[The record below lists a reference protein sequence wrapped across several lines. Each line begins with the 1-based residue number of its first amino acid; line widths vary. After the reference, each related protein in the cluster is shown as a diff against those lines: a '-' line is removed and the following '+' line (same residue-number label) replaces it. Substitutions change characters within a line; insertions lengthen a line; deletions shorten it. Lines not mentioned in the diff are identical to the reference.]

1 MLYFITFYSISV
13 SFKFYYRMAILFCQA
28 CAGIPPEQGKE
39 PSMGNILFEHNQ
51 RAYEAAVEMME
62 ATGRAAV
69 IHPTGTGKS
78 FIAFK
83 LCADHEKESI
93 CWLSP
98 SEYIFATQEEKWR
111 QAGGKTLENIE
122 FFTYAKLMR
131 RKEKG
136 DGEEL
141 LKQKPSFIILDEF
154 HRLGAARWGGGV
166 EWLRSK
172 YPQAKVLGLSATNI
186 RYLDNQRDMAW
197 ELFGGNIASELTLG
211 AAIAGGI
218 LPAPKYVLSVYSY
231 QKELER
237 YQARI
242 KRTKN
247 RAVREKAQEELQAL
261 RRALG
266 KADGLKEVFARHML
280 PGGEKLDGNGR
291 NGDGENYSSERGTN
305 GCVIKKAVLG
315 EGFDFKKEKFGSK
328 SELIQGSRM
337 GEEGIPQS
345 GEAHAGESHLG
356 EDHVEELH
364 PREAH
369 VEELHLGEDHVEELH
384 PREAHVEELHL
395 EKAHVE
401 ELHLG
406 EDHVEE
412 LHPRE
417 AHAGESHLG
426 EAEAHL
432 EESHLG
438 KYIVFCANFDHLN
451 EMKGLATEWFCGVD
465 PEPHI
470 YTAYADDP
478 KTGQEFKAFKADKSA
493 HLKLLY
499 CIDMLNEGI
508 HVEGVDGVILLR
520 PTVSPTIYKQQVG
533 RALAAGGKKTPII
546 FDIVMNIENLC
557 SIGAVEEEWKEAV
570 YTLRGKGGEDKTFTG
585 HFQIIDEVKDCRR
598 LFTQLNETLT
608 ASWDAMYAW
617 AREYYKAHGH
627 LDIPAAYTTADG
639 HSLGAWVA
647 TQRKVYLGR
656 TAGCLSVEQIKRLEE
671 IGMCWQGSQEAAWE
685 RNFLEAEKYFKE
697 HGNLAVPA
705 DYVTAGG
712 CRLGRWIRRQRE
724 VYQKLVEP
732 GKYVMVLEDSRRTY
746 EGRQQRVHLERMQ
759 RLMQIGMVLE
769 NADPWEQKFELAR
782 RYYEDH
788 GNLRMA
794 ADYVVEGVWLERWLR
809 EQKMRMEEEADSGE
823 NNIASDGKSRSPL
836 TKGQRDKLLSI
847 GIRPGVSQAELS
859 WREQYSEAEEFYY
872 RYGNLDIPKRYRAE
886 NGKNLGVWLQHQRTN
901 RRNGRLA
908 GWQVCLLDGI
918 GMVWESPD
926 AWEVGFTHAEE
937 YVQQTGNLEVPNA
950 YVCADGYRLG
960 KWISNQR
967 CAYGGVTKKGL
978 GEERVYR
985 LEEIG
990 MVWNVGQGRR
1000 MGVCRTGKRK

>member
-39 PSMGNILFEHNQ
+39 PPMENILFEHNQ

-154 HRLGAARWGGGV
+154 HRLGAAQWGGGV

-328 SELIQGSRM
+328 NELIQGSQM

-345 GEAHAGESHLG
+345 GEARIGESHL
-356 EDHVEELH
+356 EEVH
-364 PREAH
+364 I
-369 VEELHLGEDHVEELH
+369 G
-384 PREAHVEELHL
+384 
-395 EKAHVE
+395 KTY
-401 ELHLG
+401 
-406 EDHVEE
+406 
-412 LHPRE
+412 
-417 AHAGESHLG
+417 
-426 EAEAHL
+426 L

-438 KYIVFCANFDHLN
+438 KYIVFCASFDHLN

-470 YTAYADDP
+470 YTAYAEDP
-478 KTGQEFKAFKADKSA
+478 KTGQEFEAFKADESA

-598 LFTQLNETLT
+598 LFAQLNETLT

-656 TAGCLSVEQIKRLEE
+656 TAGCLSMEQIKRLEE
-671 IGMCWQGSQEAAWE
+671 IGMCWQGAREAAWE
-685 RNFLEAEKYFKE
+685 RHFSEAEKYFRQ
-697 HGNLAVPA
+697 HGNLAIPA
-705 DYVTAGG
+705 DYVTGDG
-712 CRLGRWIRRQRE
+712 CRLGRWVRRQKELLKGQGKGYFQGMDVMGDRE
-724 VYQKLVEP
+724 SRGREREKCKNANSVSADMVKAIHVE
-732 GKYVMVLEDSRRTY
+732 
-746 EGRQQRVHLERMQ
+746 
-759 RLMQIGMVLE
+759 RLTKIGMVWE
-769 NADPWEQKFELAR
+769 SGDPWER
-782 RYYEDH
+782 RYALAKEYYKGH
-788 GNLRMA
+788 GNLQIP
-794 ADYVVEGVWLERWLR
+794 ADYVVDGVWLGRWVR
-809 EQKMRMEEEADSGE
+809 EQKSKLSQE
-823 NNIASDGKSRSPL
+823 GKGAL
-836 TKGQRDKLLSI
+836 TKEQKEKLLSI
-847 GIRPGVSQAELS
+847 GLTIGVSQAEIS
-859 WREQYSEAEEFYY
+859 WREQYGQAEEFFKKF
-872 RYGNLDIPKRYRAE
+872 GNLSVPKRYTAG
-886 NGKNLGVWLQHQRTN
+886 NGKKLGVWLQHQRAG
-901 RRNGRLA
+901 RRNGALA
-908 GWQVCLLDGI
+908 SWQVGLLDGI
-918 GMVWESPD
+918 GMVWEGKD
-926 AWEVGFTHAEE
+926 AWERGFLHAQE
-937 YVQQTGNLEVPNA
+937 YALKKGDLEVPNA
-950 YVCADGYRLG
+950 HVCADGYRLG

-967 CAYGGVTKKGL
+967 CAYMGIATKRLTEKQI
-978 GEERVYR
+978 RR

-990 MVWNVGQGRR
+990 MVWSVGQGRR
-1000 MGVCRTGKRK
+1000 AGSKIHPDSNKIL

>member
-1 MLYFITFYSISV
+1 M
-13 SFKFYYRMAILFCQA
+13 
-28 CAGIPPEQGKE
+28 E
-39 PSMGNILFEHNQ
+39 NILFEHNQ

-154 HRLGAARWGGGV
+154 HRLGAAQWGGGV

-384 PREAHVEELHL
+384 PREAH
-395 EKAHVE
+395 
-401 ELHLG
+401 
-406 EDHVEE
+406 
-412 LHPRE
+412 
-417 AHAGESHLG
+417 AGESHLG

-470 YTAYADDP
+470 YTAYAEDP
-478 KTGQEFKAFKADKSA
+478 KTGQEFEAFKADESA

-570 YTLRGKGGEDKTFTG
+570 YTLRGNGREDKTFTG

-598 LFTQLNETLT
+598 LFAQLNETLT
-608 ASWDAMYAW
+608 ASWDAMYDIAK
-617 AREYYKAHGH
+617 EYYKTYGN
-627 LDIPAAYTTADG
+627 LEVPAAYTTSDG
-639 HSLGAWVA
+639 YSLGAWVA

>member
-1 MLYFITFYSISV
+1 M
-13 SFKFYYRMAILFCQA
+13 
-28 CAGIPPEQGKE
+28 E
-39 PSMGNILFEHNQ
+39 NILFEHNQ

-154 HRLGAARWGGGV
+154 HRLGAAQWGGGV

-345 GEAHAGESHLG
+345 GEAHVGKSHL
-356 EDHVEELH
+356 E
-364 PREAH
+364 
-369 VEELHLGEDHVEELH
+369 
-384 PREAHVEELHL
+384 
-395 EKAHVE
+395 
-401 ELHLG
+401 
-406 EDHVEE
+406 
-412 LHPRE
+412 
-417 AHAGESHLG
+417 

-438 KYIVFCANFDHLN
+438 KYIVFCASFDHLN

-470 YTAYADDP
+470 YTAYAEDP
-478 KTGQEFKAFKADKSA
+478 KTGQEFEAFKADKSA

-598 LFTQLNETLT
+598 LFAQLNETLT
-608 ASWDAMYAW
+608 ASWDAMYDIAK
-617 AREYYKAHGH
+617 EYYKTYGN
-627 LDIPAAYTTADG
+627 LEVPAAYTTSDG
-639 HSLGAWVA
+639 YSLGAWVA
-647 TQRKVYLGR
+647 TQRKVYQKK

-685 RNFLEAEKYFKE
+685 RNFLAAEKYFKE

-712 CRLGRWIRRQRE
+712 CRLGRWVRRQRE
-724 VYQKLVEP
+724 SLQGGQDADENMQILENEGEHVANRQSIRAEHRIKLS
-732 GKYVMVLEDSRRTY
+732 K
-746 EGRQQRVHLERMQ
+746 
-759 RLMQIGMVLE
+759 IGMVWE
-769 NADPWEQKFELAR
+769 SGDPWERRFALAEQ
-782 RYYEDH
+782 YYKEH
-788 GNLRMA
+788 GNLRMP
-794 ADYVVEGVWLERWLR
+794 ADYVADGVWLDRWLR
-809 EQKMRMEEEADSGE
+809 EQKARWEGGSSQ
-823 NNIASDGKSRSPL
+823 NPL
-836 TKGQRDKLLSI
+836 TQEQKEKLTSI
-847 GIRPGVSQAELS
+847 GLIPGMSQAELS
-859 WREQYSEAEEFYY
+859 WCEQYGQAKEFYKKH
-872 RYGNLDIPKRYRAE
+872 GNLSVPKQYIAG
-886 NGKNLGVWLQHQRTN
+886 NGKNLGIWLKRQRN
-901 RRNGRLA
+901 GRRNGMLSA
-908 GWQVCLLDGI
+908 WQVTMLDGL
-918 GMVWESPD
+918 GMVWELPD
-926 AWEVGFTHAEE
+926 SFEQGLIHARE
-937 YVQQTGNLEVPNA
+937 YFLANGNLAVPNH
-950 YVCADGYRLG
+950 YICADGYRLG

-967 CAYGGVTKKGL
+967 YAYGAVGHRGL
-978 GEERVYR
+978 TEEQICQ
-985 LEEIG
+985 LEENG
-990 MVWNVGQGRR
+990 MIWSAKQGRSR
-1000 MGVCRTGKRK
+1000 KNTGSNKAGKEKENTVIL

>member
-1 MLYFITFYSISV
+1 M
-13 SFKFYYRMAILFCQA
+13 
-28 CAGIPPEQGKE
+28 E
-39 PSMGNILFEHNQ
+39 NILFEHNQ

-154 HRLGAARWGGGV
+154 HRLGAAQWGGGV

-291 NGDGENYSSERGTN
+291 NGDGENYSNERGTN

-328 SELIQGSRM
+328 NELIQGSQM

-345 GEAHAGESHLG
+345 GEARIGESHL
-356 EDHVEELH
+356 EEVH
-364 PREAH
+364 I
-369 VEELHLGEDHVEELH
+369 G
-384 PREAHVEELHL
+384 
-395 EKAHVE
+395 KTY
-401 ELHLG
+401 
-406 EDHVEE
+406 
-412 LHPRE
+412 
-417 AHAGESHLG
+417 
-426 EAEAHL
+426 L

-438 KYIVFCANFDHLN
+438 KYIVFCASFDHLN

-478 KTGQEFKAFKADKSA
+478 KTGQEFEAFKADKSA

-598 LFTQLNETLT
+598 LFAQLNETLT

-656 TAGCLSVEQIKRLEE
+656 TAGCLSMEQIKRLEE
-671 IGMCWQGSQEAAWE
+671 IGMCWQGAREAAWE
-685 RNFLEAEKYFKE
+685 RHFSEAEKYFRQ
-697 HGNLAVPA
+697 HGNLAIPA
-705 DYVTAGG
+705 DYVTGDG
-712 CRLGRWIRRQRE
+712 CRLGRWVRRQKELLKGQGKGYFQGMDVMGDRE
-724 VYQKLVEP
+724 SRGREREKCKNANSVSADMVKAIHVE
-732 GKYVMVLEDSRRTY
+732 
-746 EGRQQRVHLERMQ
+746 
-759 RLMQIGMVLE
+759 RLTKIGMVWE
-769 NADPWEQKFELAR
+769 SGDPWER
-782 RYYEDH
+782 RYALAKEYYKGH
-788 GNLRMA
+788 GNLQIP
-794 ADYVVEGVWLERWLR
+794 ADYVVDGVWLGRWVR
-809 EQKMRMEEEADSGE
+809 EQKSKLSQE
-823 NNIASDGKSRSPL
+823 GKGAL
-836 TKGQRDKLLSI
+836 TKEQKEKLLSI
-847 GIRPGVSQAELS
+847 GLTIGVSQAEIS
-859 WREQYSEAEEFYY
+859 WREQYGQAEEFFKKF
-872 RYGNLDIPKRYRAE
+872 GNLSVPKRYTAG
-886 NGKNLGVWLQHQRTN
+886 NGKKLGVWLQHQRAG
-901 RRNGRLA
+901 RRNGALA
-908 GWQVCLLDGI
+908 SWQVGLLDGI
-918 GMVWESPD
+918 GMVWECKD
-926 AWEVGFTHAEE
+926 AWERGFLHAQE
-937 YVQQTGNLEVPNA
+937 YALKKGDLEVPNA
-950 YVCADGYRLG
+950 HVCADGYRLG

-967 CAYGGVTKKGL
+967 CAYMGIATKRLTEKQI
-978 GEERVYR
+978 RR

-990 MVWNVGQGRR
+990 MVWSVGQGRR
-1000 MGVCRTGKRK
+1000 AGSKIHPDSNKIL

>member
-1 MLYFITFYSISV
+1 
-13 SFKFYYRMAILFCQA
+13 MAILFCQA

-39 PSMGNILFEHNQ
+39 PPMENILFEHNQ

-136 DGEEL
+136 DGEEFL
-141 LKQKPSFIILDEF
+141 EQKPSYIILDEF

-291 NGDGENYSSERGTN
+291 NGDGENYSNERGTN

-315 EGFDFKKEKFGSK
+315 EGLDFKKEKFGSK
-328 SELIQGSRM
+328 NELIQGSQM
-337 GEEGIPQS
+337 GEEGIPQG
-345 GEAHAGESHLG
+345 GEARIGESHL
-356 EDHVEELH
+356 
-364 PREAH
+364 
-369 VEELHLGEDHVEELH
+369 
-384 PREAHVEELHL
+384 
-395 EKAHVE
+395 EK
-401 ELHLG
+401 
-406 EDHVEE
+406 
-412 LHPRE
+412 
-417 AHAGESHLG
+417 
-426 EAEAHL
+426 AHL

-438 KYIVFCANFDHLN
+438 KYIVFCASFDHLN

-478 KTGQEFKAFKADKSA
+478 KTGQEFEAFKADESA

-570 YTLRGKGGEDKTFTG
+570 YTLRGNGREDKTFTG

-598 LFTQLNETLT
+598 LFAQLNETLT
-608 ASWDAMYAW
+608 ASWDAMYDIAK
-617 AREYYKAHGH
+617 EYYKTYGN
-627 LDIPAAYTTADG
+627 LEVPAAYTTSDG
-639 HSLGAWVA
+639 YSLGAWVA

>member
-39 PSMGNILFEHNQ
+39 PLMGNILFEHNQ

-83 LCADHEKESI
+83 LCADHEKESV

-136 DGEEL
+136 EGEEL
-141 LKQKPSFIILDEF
+141 LKQKPSYIILDEF
-154 HRLGAARWGGGV
+154 HRLGAAQWGGGV

-328 SELIQGSRM
+328 NELIQGSQM

-345 GEAHAGESHLG
+345 GEARIGESHL
-356 EDHVEELH
+356 EEVH
-364 PREAH
+364 I
-369 VEELHLGEDHVEELH
+369 G
-384 PREAHVEELHL
+384 
-395 EKAHVE
+395 KTY
-401 ELHLG
+401 
-406 EDHVEE
+406 
-412 LHPRE
+412 
-417 AHAGESHLG
+417 
-426 EAEAHL
+426 L

-438 KYIVFCANFDHLN
+438 KYIVFCASFDHLN

-470 YTAYADDP
+470 YTAYAEDP
-478 KTGQEFKAFKADKSA
+478 KTGQEFEAFKADESA

-656 TAGCLSVEQIKRLEE
+656 TAGCLSMEQIKRLEE
-671 IGMCWQGSQEAAWE
+671 IGMCWQGAREAAWE
-685 RNFLEAEKYFKE
+685 RHFSEAEKYFRQ
-697 HGNLAVPA
+697 HGNLAIPA
-705 DYVTAGG
+705 DYVTGDG
-712 CRLGRWIRRQRE
+712 CRLGRWVRRQRE
-724 VYQKLVEP
+724 LLKGQGKGYFQGMDVMGDRESRGGEREKCKNANSVSADMVKAIHVE
-732 GKYVMVLEDSRRTY
+732 
-746 EGRQQRVHLERMQ
+746 
-759 RLMQIGMVLE
+759 RLTKIGMVWE
-769 NADPWEQKFELAR
+769 SGDPWER
-782 RYYEDH
+782 RYALTKEYYKGH
-788 GNLRMA
+788 GNLQIP
-794 ADYVVEGVWLERWLR
+794 ADYVVDGVWLGRWVR
-809 EQKMRMEEEADSGE
+809 EQKSKLSQE
-823 NNIASDGKSRSPL
+823 GKGAL
-836 TKGQRDKLLSI
+836 TKEQKEKLLSI
-847 GIRPGVSQAELS
+847 GLTIGVSQAELS
-859 WREQYSEAEEFYY
+859 WREQYGQAEEFFKKF
-872 RYGNLDIPKRYRAE
+872 GNLSVPKRYTAG
-886 NGKNLGVWLQHQRTN
+886 NGKKLGVWLQHQRAG
-901 RRNGRLA
+901 RRNGALA
-908 GWQVCLLDGI
+908 SWQVGLLDGI
-918 GMVWESPD
+918 GMVWECKD
-926 AWEVGFTHAEE
+926 AWERGFLHAQE
-937 YVQQTGNLEVPNA
+937 YALKKGDLEVPNA
-950 YVCADGYRLG
+950 HVCADGYRLG

-967 CAYGGVTKKGL
+967 CAYMGIATKRLTEKQI
-978 GEERVYR
+978 RR

-990 MVWNVGQGRR
+990 MVWSVGQGRR
-1000 MGVCRTGKRK
+1000 AGSKIHPDSNKML

>member
-136 DGEEL
+136 DGEEFL
-141 LKQKPSFIILDEF
+141 EQKPSYIILDEF

-328 SELIQGSRM
+328 NELIQGSQM

-345 GEAHAGESHLG
+345 GEARIGESHL
-356 EDHVEELH
+356 EEVH
-364 PREAH
+364 I
-369 VEELHLGEDHVEELH
+369 G
-384 PREAHVEELHL
+384 
-395 EKAHVE
+395 KTY
-401 ELHLG
+401 
-406 EDHVEE
+406 
-412 LHPRE
+412 
-417 AHAGESHLG
+417 
-426 EAEAHL
+426 L

-438 KYIVFCANFDHLN
+438 KYIVFCASFDHLN

-470 YTAYADDP
+470 YTAYAEDP
-478 KTGQEFKAFKADKSA
+478 KTGQEFEAFKADKSA

-598 LFTQLNETLT
+598 LFAQLNETLT

-656 TAGCLSVEQIKRLEE
+656 TAGCLSMEQIKRLEE
-671 IGMCWQGSQEAAWE
+671 IGMCWQGAREAAWE
-685 RNFLEAEKYFKE
+685 RHFSEAEKYFRQ
-697 HGNLAVPA
+697 HGNLAIPA
-705 DYVTAGG
+705 DYVTGDG
-712 CRLGRWIRRQRE
+712 CRLGRWVRRQKELLKGQGKGYFQGMDVMGDRE
-724 VYQKLVEP
+724 SRGREREKCKNANSVSADMVKAIHVE
-732 GKYVMVLEDSRRTY
+732 
-746 EGRQQRVHLERMQ
+746 
-759 RLMQIGMVLE
+759 RLTKIGMVWE
-769 NADPWEQKFELAR
+769 SGDPWER
-782 RYYEDH
+782 RYALAKEYYKGH
-788 GNLRMA
+788 GNLQIP
-794 ADYVVEGVWLERWLR
+794 ADYVVDGVWLGRWVR
-809 EQKMRMEEEADSGE
+809 EQKSKLSQE
-823 NNIASDGKSRSPL
+823 GKGAL
-836 TKGQRDKLLSI
+836 TKEQKEKLLSI
-847 GIRPGVSQAELS
+847 GLTIGVSQAEIS
-859 WREQYSEAEEFYY
+859 WREQYGQAEEFFKKF
-872 RYGNLDIPKRYRAE
+872 GNLSVPKRYTAG
-886 NGKNLGVWLQHQRTN
+886 NGKKLGVWLQHQRAG
-901 RRNGRLA
+901 RRNGALA
-908 GWQVCLLDGI
+908 SWQVGLLDGI
-918 GMVWESPD
+918 GMVWECKD
-926 AWEVGFTHAEE
+926 AWERGFLHAQE
-937 YVQQTGNLEVPNA
+937 YALKKGDLEVPNA
-950 YVCADGYRLG
+950 HVCADGYRLG

-967 CAYGGVTKKGL
+967 CAYMGIATKRLTEKQI
-978 GEERVYR
+978 RR

-990 MVWNVGQGRR
+990 MVWSVGQGRR
-1000 MGVCRTGKRK
+1000 AGSKIHPDSNKIL

>member
-1 MLYFITFYSISV
+1 M
-13 SFKFYYRMAILFCQA
+13 
-28 CAGIPPEQGKE
+28 E
-39 PSMGNILFEHNQ
+39 NILFEHNQ

-136 DGEEL
+136 DGEEFL
-141 LKQKPSFIILDEF
+141 EQKPSYIILDEF

-291 NGDGENYSSERGTN
+291 NGDGENYSNERGTN

-328 SELIQGSRM
+328 NELIQGSQM
-337 GEEGIPQS
+337 GEEGIPQG
-345 GEAHAGESHLG
+345 GEARIGESHL
-356 EDHVEELH
+356 
-364 PREAH
+364 
-369 VEELHLGEDHVEELH
+369 
-384 PREAHVEELHL
+384 
-395 EKAHVE
+395 EK
-401 ELHLG
+401 
-406 EDHVEE
+406 
-412 LHPRE
+412 
-417 AHAGESHLG
+417 
-426 EAEAHL
+426 AHL

-438 KYIVFCANFDHLN
+438 KYIVFCASFDHLN

-470 YTAYADDP
+470 YTAYAEDP
-478 KTGQEFKAFKADKSA
+478 KTGQEFEAFKADESA

-570 YTLRGKGGEDKTFTG
+570 YTLRGNGREDKTFTG

-598 LFTQLNETLT
+598 LFAQLNETLT
-608 ASWDAMYAW
+608 ASWDAMYDIAK
-617 AREYYKAHGH
+617 EYYKTYGN
-627 LDIPAAYTTADG
+627 LEVPAAYTTSDG
-639 HSLGAWVA
+639 YSLGAWVA

>member
-1 MLYFITFYSISV
+1 M
-13 SFKFYYRMAILFCQA
+13 
-28 CAGIPPEQGKE
+28 E
-39 PSMGNILFEHNQ
+39 NILFEHNQ
-51 RAYEAAVEMME
+51 KAYEAAVEMME

-136 DGEEL
+136 EGEEL
-141 LKQKPSFIILDEF
+141 LKQKPSYIILDEF
-154 HRLGAARWGGGV
+154 HRLGAAQWGGGV

-237 YQARI
+237 YRARI

-247 RAVREKAQEELQAL
+247 KELREKAQEELQAL

-337 GEEGIPQS
+337 GEEGIS
-345 GEAHAGESHLG
+345 HFGEALIGET
-356 EDHVEELH
+356 
-364 PREAH
+364 
-369 VEELHLGEDHVEELH
+369 
-384 PREAHVEELHL
+384 
-395 EKAHVE
+395 
-401 ELHLG
+401 
-406 EDHVEE
+406 
-412 LHPRE
+412 
-417 AHAGESHLG
+417 HLG

-438 KYIVFCANFDHLN
+438 KYIVFCASFDHLN

-470 YTAYADDP
+470 YTAYAEDP
-478 KTGQEFKAFKADKSA
+478 KTGQEFEAFKADKSA

-570 YTLRGKGGEDKTFTG
+570 YTLRGDGRENKTFTD

-598 LFTQLNETLT
+598 LFAQLNETLT
-608 ASWDAMYAW
+608 ASWDAMYDIAK
-617 AREYYKAHGH
+617 EYYKTYGN
-627 LDIPAAYTTADG
+627 LEVPAAYTTSDG
-639 HSLGAWVA
+639 YSLGAWVA
-647 TQRKVYLGR
+647 TQRKVYQKK

-685 RNFLEAEKYFKE
+685 RNFLAAEKYFKE

-712 CRLGRWIRRQRE
+712 CRLGRWVRRQRE
-724 VYQKLVEP
+724 SLQGGQDADENMQILENEGEHVANRQSIRAEHRIKLS
-732 GKYVMVLEDSRRTY
+732 K
-746 EGRQQRVHLERMQ
+746 
-759 RLMQIGMVLE
+759 IGMVWE
-769 NADPWEQKFELAR
+769 SGDPWERRFALAEQ
-782 RYYEDH
+782 YYKEH
-788 GNLRMA
+788 GNLRMP
-794 ADYVVEGVWLERWLR
+794 ADYVADGVWLDRWLR
-809 EQKMRMEEEADSGE
+809 EQKARWEGGSSQ
-823 NNIASDGKSRSPL
+823 NPL
-836 TKGQRDKLLSI
+836 TQEQKEKLTSI
-847 GIRPGVSQAELS
+847 GLIPGMSQAELS
-859 WREQYSEAEEFYY
+859 WCEQYGQAKEFYKKH
-872 RYGNLDIPKRYRAE
+872 GNLSVPKQYIAG
-886 NGKNLGVWLQHQRTN
+886 NGKNLGIWLKRQRN
-901 RRNGRLA
+901 GRRNGMLSA
-908 GWQVCLLDGI
+908 WQVTMLDGL
-918 GMVWESPD
+918 GMVWELPD
-926 AWEVGFTHAEE
+926 SFEQGLIHARE
-937 YVQQTGNLEVPNA
+937 YFLANGNLAVPNH
-950 YVCADGYRLG
+950 YICADGYRLG

-967 CAYGGVTKKGL
+967 YAYGAVGHRGL
-978 GEERVYR
+978 TEEQICQ
-985 LEEIG
+985 LEENG
-990 MVWNVGQGRR
+990 MIWSAKQGRSR
-1000 MGVCRTGKRK
+1000 KNTGSNKAGKEKENTVIL

>member
-1 MLYFITFYSISV
+1 M
-13 SFKFYYRMAILFCQA
+13 
-28 CAGIPPEQGKE
+28 E
-39 PSMGNILFEHNQ
+39 NILFEHNQ
-51 RAYEAAVEMME
+51 RAYEAAVEMLE

-136 DGEEL
+136 EGEEL
-141 LKQKPSFIILDEF
+141 LKQKPSYIILDEF
-154 HRLGAARWGGGV
+154 HRLGAAQWGGGV

-305 GCVIKKAVLG
+305 GCVIKKSALG

-328 SELIQGSRM
+328 NELIQGSQM
-337 GEEGIPQS
+337 GEEGIPQG
-345 GEAHAGESHLG
+345 GEARIGESHL
-356 EDHVEELH
+356 
-364 PREAH
+364 
-369 VEELHLGEDHVEELH
+369 
-384 PREAHVEELHL
+384 
-395 EKAHVE
+395 EK
-401 ELHLG
+401 
-406 EDHVEE
+406 
-412 LHPRE
+412 
-417 AHAGESHLG
+417 
-426 EAEAHL
+426 AHL

-438 KYIVFCANFDHLN
+438 KYIVFCASFDHLN

-470 YTAYADDP
+470 YTAYAEDP
-478 KTGQEFKAFKADKSA
+478 KTGQEFEAFKADESA

-570 YTLRGKGGEDKTFTG
+570 YTLRGNGREDKTFTG

-598 LFTQLNETLT
+598 LFAQLNETLT
-608 ASWDAMYAW
+608 ASWDAMYDIAK
-617 AREYYKAHGH
+617 EYYKTYGN
-627 LDIPAAYTTADG
+627 LEVPAAYTTSDG
-639 HSLGAWVA
+639 YSLGAWVA

>member
-1 MLYFITFYSISV
+1 M
-13 SFKFYYRMAILFCQA
+13 
-28 CAGIPPEQGKE
+28 E
-39 PSMGNILFEHNQ
+39 NILFEHNQ
-51 RAYEAAVEMME
+51 RAYEAAVEMLE

-136 DGEEL
+136 EGEEL
-141 LKQKPSFIILDEF
+141 LKQKPSYIILDEF
-154 HRLGAARWGGGV
+154 HRLGAAQWGGGV

-305 GCVIKKAVLG
+305 GCVIKKSALG

-328 SELIQGSRM
+328 NELIQGSQM
-337 GEEGIPQS
+337 GEEGIPQG
-345 GEAHAGESHLG
+345 GEARIGESHL
-356 EDHVEELH
+356 
-364 PREAH
+364 
-369 VEELHLGEDHVEELH
+369 
-384 PREAHVEELHL
+384 
-395 EKAHVE
+395 EK
-401 ELHLG
+401 
-406 EDHVEE
+406 
-412 LHPRE
+412 
-417 AHAGESHLG
+417 
-426 EAEAHL
+426 AHL

-438 KYIVFCANFDHLN
+438 KYIVFCASFDHLN

-470 YTAYADDP
+470 YTAYAEDP
-478 KTGQEFKAFKADKSA
+478 KTGQEFEAFKADESA

-570 YTLRGKGGEDKTFTG
+570 YTLRGNGREDKTFTG

-598 LFTQLNETLT
+598 LFAQLNETLT
-608 ASWDAMYAW
+608 ASWDAMYDIAK
-617 AREYYKAHGH
+617 EYYKTYGN
-627 LDIPAAYTTADG
+627 LEVPAAYTTSDG
-639 HSLGAWVA
+639 YSLGAWVA
-647 TQRKVYLGR
+647 TQRKVYQKK
-656 TAGCLSVEQIKRLEE
+656 TAGCLSVEQIKRLEA

-724 VYQKLVEP
+724 SLQGGQDADENMQIIENEGEHVANRQSIRAEHRIKLS
-732 GKYVMVLEDSRRTY
+732 K
-746 EGRQQRVHLERMQ
+746 
-759 RLMQIGMVLE
+759 IGMVWE
-769 NADPWEQKFELAR
+769 SGDPWERRFALAEQ
-782 RYYEDH
+782 YYKEH
-788 GNLRMA
+788 GNLRMP
-794 ADYVVEGVWLERWLR
+794 ADYVADGVWLDRWLR
-809 EQKMRMEEEADSGE
+809 EQKARWEGGSSQ
-823 NNIASDGKSRSPL
+823 NPL
-836 TKGQRDKLLSI
+836 TQEQKEKLNSI
-847 GIRPGVSQAELS
+847 GFIPGMSQAELS
-859 WREQYSEAEEFYY
+859 WCEQYGQAKEFYKKH
-872 RYGNLDIPKRYRAE
+872 GNLSVPKQYIAG
-886 NGKNLGVWLQHQRTN
+886 NGKNLGIWLKRQRN
-901 RRNGRLA
+901 GRRNGMLSA
-908 GWQVCLLDGI
+908 WQVTMLDGL
-918 GMVWESPD
+918 GMVWELPD
-926 AWEVGFTHAEE
+926 SFEQGLIHARE
-937 YVQQTGNLEVPNA
+937 YFLANGNLAVPNH
-950 YVCADGYRLG
+950 YICADGYRLG

-967 CAYGGVTKKGL
+967 YAYGAVGHRGL
-978 GEERVYR
+978 TEEQICQ
-985 LEEIG
+985 LEENG
-990 MVWNVGQGRR
+990 MIWSAKQGRSR
-1000 MGVCRTGKRK
+1000 KNTGSNKAGKEKENTVIL

>member
-39 PSMGNILFEHNQ
+39 PLMGNILFEHNQ

-154 HRLGAARWGGGV
+154 HRLGAAQWGGGV

-237 YQARI
+237 YRARI

-247 RAVREKAQEELQAL
+247 KELREKAQEELQAL

-328 SELIQGSRM
+328 NELIQGSRM

-345 GEAHAGESHLG
+345 GEARIGES
-356 EDHVEELH
+356 
-364 PREAH
+364 
-369 VEELHLGEDHVEELH
+369 
-384 PREAHVEELHL
+384 HL
-395 EKAHVE
+395 EKAHV
-401 ELHLG
+401 G
-406 EDHVEE
+406 
-412 LHPRE
+412 
-417 AHAGESHLG
+417 
-426 EAEAHL
+426 
-432 EESHLG
+432 ESHLG
-438 KYIVFCANFDHLN
+438 KYIVFCASFDHLN

-478 KTGQEFKAFKADKSA
+478 KTGQEFEAFKADKSA

-598 LFTQLNETLT
+598 LFAQLNETLT

-656 TAGCLSVEQIKRLEE
+656 TAGCLSMEQIKRLEE
-671 IGMCWQGSQEAAWE
+671 IGMCWQGAREAAWE
-685 RNFLEAEKYFKE
+685 RHFSEAEKYFRQ
-697 HGNLAVPA
+697 HGNLAIPA
-705 DYVTAGG
+705 DYVTGDG
-712 CRLGRWIRRQRE
+712 CRLGRWVRRQKELLKGQGKGYFQGMDVMGDRE
-724 VYQKLVEP
+724 SRGREREKCKNANSVSADMVKAIHVE
-732 GKYVMVLEDSRRTY
+732 
-746 EGRQQRVHLERMQ
+746 
-759 RLMQIGMVLE
+759 RLTKIGMVWE
-769 NADPWEQKFELAR
+769 SGDPWER
-782 RYYEDH
+782 RYALAKEYYKGH
-788 GNLRMA
+788 GNLQIP
-794 ADYVVEGVWLERWLR
+794 ADYVVDGVWLGRWVR
-809 EQKMRMEEEADSGE
+809 EQKSKLSQE
-823 NNIASDGKSRSPL
+823 GKGAL
-836 TKGQRDKLLSI
+836 TKEQKEKLLSI
-847 GIRPGVSQAELS
+847 GLTIGVSQAEIS
-859 WREQYSEAEEFYY
+859 WREQYGQAEEFFKKF
-872 RYGNLDIPKRYRAE
+872 GNLSVPKRYTAG
-886 NGKNLGVWLQHQRTN
+886 NGKKLGVWLQHQRAG
-901 RRNGRLA
+901 RRNGALA
-908 GWQVCLLDGI
+908 SWQVGLLDGI
-918 GMVWESPD
+918 GMVWECKD
-926 AWEVGFTHAEE
+926 AWERGFLHAQE
-937 YVQQTGNLEVPNA
+937 YALKKGDLEVPNA
-950 YVCADGYRLG
+950 HVCADGYRLG

-967 CAYGGVTKKGL
+967 CAYMGIATKRLTEKQI
-978 GEERVYR
+978 RR

-990 MVWNVGQGRR
+990 MVWSVGQGRR
-1000 MGVCRTGKRK
+1000 AGSKIHPDSNKIL

>member
-1 MLYFITFYSISV
+1 M
-13 SFKFYYRMAILFCQA
+13 
-28 CAGIPPEQGKE
+28 E
-39 PSMGNILFEHNQ
+39 NILFEHNQ
-51 RAYEAAVEMME
+51 KAYEAAVEMME

-154 HRLGAARWGGGV
+154 HRLGAAQWGGGV

-237 YQARI
+237 YRARI

-247 RAVREKAQEELQAL
+247 KELREKAQEELQAL

-337 GEEGIPQS
+337 GEEGIS
-345 GEAHAGESHLG
+345 HFGEALIGET
-356 EDHVEELH
+356 
-364 PREAH
+364 
-369 VEELHLGEDHVEELH
+369 
-384 PREAHVEELHL
+384 
-395 EKAHVE
+395 
-401 ELHLG
+401 
-406 EDHVEE
+406 
-412 LHPRE
+412 
-417 AHAGESHLG
+417 HLG

-438 KYIVFCANFDHLN
+438 KYIVFCASFDHLN

-470 YTAYADDP
+470 YTAYAEDP
-478 KTGQEFKAFKADKSA
+478 KTGQEFEAFKADKSA

-570 YTLRGKGGEDKTFTG
+570 YTLRGDGRENKTFTD

-598 LFTQLNETLT
+598 LFAQLNETLT
-608 ASWDAMYAW
+608 ASWDAMYDIAK
-617 AREYYKAHGH
+617 EYYKTYGN
-627 LDIPAAYTTADG
+627 LEVPAAYTTSDG
-639 HSLGAWVA
+639 YSLGAWVA
-647 TQRKVYLGR
+647 TQRKVYQKK

-685 RNFLEAEKYFKE
+685 RNFLAAEKYFKE

-712 CRLGRWIRRQRE
+712 CRLG
-724 VYQKLVEP
+724 
-732 GKYVMVLEDSRRTY
+732 
-746 EGRQQRVHLERMQ
+746 
-759 RLMQIGMVLE
+759 
-769 NADPWEQKFELAR
+769 
-782 RYYEDH
+782 
-788 GNLRMA
+788 
-794 ADYVVEGVWLERWLR
+794 
-809 EQKMRMEEEADSGE
+809 
-823 NNIASDGKSRSPL
+823 
-836 TKGQRDKLLSI
+836 
-847 GIRPGVSQAELS
+847 
-859 WREQYSEAEEFYY
+859 
-872 RYGNLDIPKRYRAE
+872 
-886 NGKNLGVWLQHQRTN
+886 
-901 RRNGRLA
+901 
-908 GWQVCLLDGI
+908 
-918 GMVWESPD
+918 
-926 AWEVGFTHAEE
+926 
-937 YVQQTGNLEVPNA
+937 
-950 YVCADGYRLG
+950 

-967 CAYGGVTKKGL
+967 YAYGAVGHRGL
-978 GEERVYR
+978 TEEQICQ
-985 LEEIG
+985 LEENG
-990 MVWNVGQGRR
+990 MIWSAKQGRSR
-1000 MGVCRTGKRK
+1000 KNTGSNKAGKEKENTVIL

>member
-1 MLYFITFYSISV
+1 M
-13 SFKFYYRMAILFCQA
+13 
-28 CAGIPPEQGKE
+28 E
-39 PSMGNILFEHNQ
+39 NILFEHNQ

-154 HRLGAARWGGGV
+154 HRLGAAQWGGGV

-328 SELIQGSRM
+328 NELIQGSQM

-345 GEAHAGESHLG
+345 GEARIGESHL
-356 EDHVEELH
+356 EEVH
-364 PREAH
+364 I
-369 VEELHLGEDHVEELH
+369 G
-384 PREAHVEELHL
+384 
-395 EKAHVE
+395 KTY
-401 ELHLG
+401 
-406 EDHVEE
+406 
-412 LHPRE
+412 
-417 AHAGESHLG
+417 
-426 EAEAHL
+426 L

-438 KYIVFCANFDHLN
+438 KYIVFCASFDHLN

-470 YTAYADDP
+470 YTAYAEDP
-478 KTGQEFKAFKADKSA
+478 KTGQEFEAFKADESA

-598 LFTQLNETLT
+598 LFAQLNETLT

-656 TAGCLSVEQIKRLEE
+656 TAGCLSMEQIKRLEE
-671 IGMCWQGSQEAAWE
+671 IGMCWQGAREAAWE
-685 RNFLEAEKYFKE
+685 RHFSEAEKYFRQ
-697 HGNLAVPA
+697 HGNLAIPA
-705 DYVTAGG
+705 DYVTGDG
-712 CRLGRWIRRQRE
+712 CRLGRWVRRQKELLKGQGKGYFQGMDVMGDRE
-724 VYQKLVEP
+724 SRGREREKCKNANSVSADMVKAIHVE
-732 GKYVMVLEDSRRTY
+732 
-746 EGRQQRVHLERMQ
+746 
-759 RLMQIGMVLE
+759 RLTKIGMVWE
-769 NADPWEQKFELAR
+769 SGDPWER
-782 RYYEDH
+782 RYALAKEYYKGH
-788 GNLRMA
+788 GNLQIP
-794 ADYVVEGVWLERWLR
+794 ADYVVDGVWLGRWVR
-809 EQKMRMEEEADSGE
+809 EQKSKLSQE
-823 NNIASDGKSRSPL
+823 GKGAL
-836 TKGQRDKLLSI
+836 TKEQKEKLLSI
-847 GIRPGVSQAELS
+847 GLTIGVSQAEIS
-859 WREQYSEAEEFYY
+859 WREQYGQAEEFFKKF
-872 RYGNLDIPKRYRAE
+872 GNLSVPKRYTAG
-886 NGKNLGVWLQHQRTN
+886 NGKKLGVWLQHQRAG
-901 RRNGRLA
+901 RRNGALA
-908 GWQVCLLDGI
+908 SWQVGLLDGI
-918 GMVWESPD
+918 GMVWECKD
-926 AWEVGFTHAEE
+926 AWERGFLHAQE
-937 YVQQTGNLEVPNA
+937 YALKKGDLEVPNA
-950 YVCADGYRLG
+950 HVCADGYRLG

-967 CAYGGVTKKGL
+967 CAYMGIATKRLTEKQI
-978 GEERVYR
+978 RR

-990 MVWNVGQGRR
+990 MVWSVGQGRR
-1000 MGVCRTGKRK
+1000 AGSKIHPDSNKML

>member
-1 MLYFITFYSISV
+1 
-13 SFKFYYRMAILFCQA
+13 
-28 CAGIPPEQGKE
+28 
-39 PSMGNILFEHNQ
+39 MGNILFEHNQ

-154 HRLGAARWGGGV
+154 HRLGAAQWGGGV

-364 PREAH
+364 PRE
-369 VEELHLGEDHVEELH
+369 
-384 PREAHVEELHL
+384 
-395 EKAHVE
+395 AHVE

-656 TAGCLSVEQIKRLEE
+656 TAGCLSMEQIKRLEE
-671 IGMCWQGSQEAAWE
+671 IGMCWQGAREAAWE
-685 RNFLEAEKYFKE
+685 RHFSEAEKYFRQ
-697 HGNLAVPA
+697 HGNLAIPA
-705 DYVTAGG
+705 DYVTGDG
-712 CRLGRWIRRQRE
+712 CRLGRWVRRQRE
-724 VYQKLVEP
+724 LLKGQGKGYFQGMDVMGDRESRGGEREKCKNANSVSADMVKAIHVE
-732 GKYVMVLEDSRRTY
+732 
-746 EGRQQRVHLERMQ
+746 
-759 RLMQIGMVLE
+759 RLTKIGMVWE
-769 NADPWEQKFELAR
+769 SGDPWER
-782 RYYEDH
+782 RYALAKEYYKGH
-788 GNLRMA
+788 GNLQIP
-794 ADYVVEGVWLERWLR
+794 ADYVVDGVWLGRWVR
-809 EQKMRMEEEADSGE
+809 EQKSKLSQE
-823 NNIASDGKSRSPL
+823 GKGAL
-836 TKGQRDKLLSI
+836 TKEQKEKLLSI
-847 GIRPGVSQAELS
+847 GLTIGVSQAEIS
-859 WREQYSEAEEFYY
+859 WREQYGQAEEFFKKF
-872 RYGNLDIPKRYRAE
+872 GNLSVPKRYTAG
-886 NGKNLGVWLQHQRTN
+886 NGKKLGVWLQHQRAG
-901 RRNGRLA
+901 RRNGALA
-908 GWQVCLLDGI
+908 SWQVGLLDGI
-918 GMVWESPD
+918 GMVWECKD
-926 AWEVGFTHAEE
+926 AWERGFLHAQE
-937 YVQQTGNLEVPNA
+937 YALKKGDLEVPNA
-950 YVCADGYRLG
+950 HVCADGYRLG

-967 CAYGGVTKKGL
+967 CAYMGIATKRLTEKQI
-978 GEERVYR
+978 RR

-990 MVWNVGQGRR
+990 MVWSVGQGRR
-1000 MGVCRTGKRK
+1000 AGSKIHPDSNKIL

>member
-1 MLYFITFYSISV
+1 M
-13 SFKFYYRMAILFCQA
+13 
-28 CAGIPPEQGKE
+28 E
-39 PSMGNILFEHNQ
+39 NILFEHNQ
-51 RAYEAAVEMME
+51 RAYEAAVEMLE

-83 LCADHEKESI
+83 LCADHEKESV

-305 GCVIKKAVLG
+305 GCVIKKSALG

-328 SELIQGSRM
+328 NELIQGSQM
-337 GEEGIPQS
+337 GEEGIPQG
-345 GEAHAGESHLG
+345 GEARIGESHL
-356 EDHVEELH
+356 
-364 PREAH
+364 
-369 VEELHLGEDHVEELH
+369 
-384 PREAHVEELHL
+384 
-395 EKAHVE
+395 EK
-401 ELHLG
+401 
-406 EDHVEE
+406 
-412 LHPRE
+412 
-417 AHAGESHLG
+417 
-426 EAEAHL
+426 AHL

-438 KYIVFCANFDHLN
+438 KYIVFCASFDHLN

-470 YTAYADDP
+470 YTAYAEDP
-478 KTGQEFKAFKADKSA
+478 KTGQEFEAFKADESA

-570 YTLRGKGGEDKTFTG
+570 YTLRGNGREDKTFTG

-598 LFTQLNETLT
+598 LFAQLNETLT
-608 ASWDAMYAW
+608 ASWDAMYDIAK
-617 AREYYKAHGH
+617 EYYKTYGN
-627 LDIPAAYTTADG
+627 LEVPAAYTTSDG
-639 HSLGAWVA
+639 YSLGAWVA

>member
-39 PSMGNILFEHNQ
+39 PLMGNILFEHNQ

-83 LCADHEKESI
+83 LCADHEKESV

-154 HRLGAARWGGGV
+154 HRLGAAQWGGGV

-291 NGDGENYSSERGTN
+291 NGDGENYSNERGTN

-364 PREAH
+364 P
-369 VEELHLGEDHVEELH
+369 G
-384 PREAHVEELHL
+384 
-395 EKAHVE
+395 
-401 ELHLG
+401 
-406 EDHVEE
+406 
-412 LHPRE
+412 E

-438 KYIVFCANFDHLN
+438 KYLVFCANFNHLN

-478 KTGQEFKAFKADKSA
+478 KTGQEFEAFKADKSA

-598 LFTQLNETLT
+598 LFAQLNETLT

-656 TAGCLSVEQIKRLEE
+656 TAGCLSMEQIKRLEE
-671 IGMCWQGSQEAAWE
+671 IGMCWQGAREAAWE
-685 RNFLEAEKYFKE
+685 RHFSEAEKYFRQ
-697 HGNLAVPA
+697 HGNLAIPA
-705 DYVTAGG
+705 DYVTGDG
-712 CRLGRWIRRQRE
+712 CRLGRWVRRQKELLKGQGKGYFQGMDVMGDRE
-724 VYQKLVEP
+724 SRGREREKCKNANSVSADMVKAIHVE
-732 GKYVMVLEDSRRTY
+732 
-746 EGRQQRVHLERMQ
+746 
-759 RLMQIGMVLE
+759 RLTKIGMVWE
-769 NADPWEQKFELAR
+769 SGDPWER
-782 RYYEDH
+782 RYALAKEYYKGH
-788 GNLRMA
+788 GNLQIP
-794 ADYVVEGVWLERWLR
+794 ADYVVDGVWLGRWVR
-809 EQKMRMEEEADSGE
+809 EQKSKLSQE
-823 NNIASDGKSRSPL
+823 GKGAL
-836 TKGQRDKLLSI
+836 TKEQKEKLLSI
-847 GIRPGVSQAELS
+847 GLTIGVSQAEIS
-859 WREQYSEAEEFYY
+859 WREQYGQAEEFFKKF
-872 RYGNLDIPKRYRAE
+872 GNLSVPKRYTAG
-886 NGKNLGVWLQHQRTN
+886 NGKKLGVWLQHQRAG
-901 RRNGRLA
+901 RRNGALA
-908 GWQVCLLDGI
+908 SWQVGLLDGI
-918 GMVWESPD
+918 GMVWECKD
-926 AWEVGFTHAEE
+926 AWERGFLHAQE
-937 YVQQTGNLEVPNA
+937 YALKKGDLEVPNA
-950 YVCADGYRLG
+950 HVCADGYRLG

-967 CAYGGVTKKGL
+967 CAYMGIATKRLTEKQI
-978 GEERVYR
+978 RR

-990 MVWNVGQGRR
+990 MVWSVGQGRR
-1000 MGVCRTGKRK
+1000 AGSKIHPDSNKIL

>member
-1 MLYFITFYSISV
+1 M
-13 SFKFYYRMAILFCQA
+13 
-28 CAGIPPEQGKE
+28 E
-39 PSMGNILFEHNQ
+39 NILFEHNQ
-51 RAYEAAVEMME
+51 RAYEAAVEMLE

-83 LCADHEKESI
+83 LCADHEKESV

-305 GCVIKKAVLG
+305 GCVIKKSALG

-328 SELIQGSRM
+328 NELIQGSQM
-337 GEEGIPQS
+337 GEEGIPQG
-345 GEAHAGESHLG
+345 GEARIGESHL
-356 EDHVEELH
+356 
-364 PREAH
+364 
-369 VEELHLGEDHVEELH
+369 
-384 PREAHVEELHL
+384 
-395 EKAHVE
+395 EK
-401 ELHLG
+401 
-406 EDHVEE
+406 
-412 LHPRE
+412 
-417 AHAGESHLG
+417 
-426 EAEAHL
+426 AHL

-438 KYIVFCANFDHLN
+438 KYIVFCASFDHLN

-470 YTAYADDP
+470 YTAYAEDP
-478 KTGQEFKAFKADKSA
+478 KTGQEFEAFKADESA

-570 YTLRGKGGEDKTFTG
+570 YTLRGNGREDKTFTG

-598 LFTQLNETLT
+598 LFAQLNETLT
-608 ASWDAMYAW
+608 ASWDAMYDIAK
-617 AREYYKAHGH
+617 EYYKTYGN
-627 LDIPAAYTTADG
+627 LEVPAAYTTSDG
-639 HSLGAWVA
+639 YSLGAWVA
-647 TQRKVYLGR
+647 TQRKVYQKK
-656 TAGCLSVEQIKRLEE
+656 TAGCLSVEQIKRLEA

-724 VYQKLVEP
+724 SLQGGQDADENMQIIENEGEHVANRQSIRAEHRIKLS
-732 GKYVMVLEDSRRTY
+732 K
-746 EGRQQRVHLERMQ
+746 
-759 RLMQIGMVLE
+759 IGMVWE
-769 NADPWEQKFELAR
+769 SGDPWERRFALAEQ
-782 RYYEDH
+782 YYKEH
-788 GNLRMA
+788 GNLRMP
-794 ADYVVEGVWLERWLR
+794 ADYVADGVWLDRWLR
-809 EQKMRMEEEADSGE
+809 EQKARWEGGSSQ
-823 NNIASDGKSRSPL
+823 NPL
-836 TKGQRDKLLSI
+836 TQEQKEKLNSI
-847 GIRPGVSQAELS
+847 GFIPGMSQAELS
-859 WREQYSEAEEFYY
+859 WCEQYGQAKEFYKKH
-872 RYGNLDIPKRYRAE
+872 GNLSVPKQYIAG
-886 NGKNLGVWLQHQRTN
+886 NGKNLGIWLKRQRN
-901 RRNGRLA
+901 GRRNGMLSA
-908 GWQVCLLDGI
+908 WQVTMLDGL
-918 GMVWESPD
+918 GMVWELPD
-926 AWEVGFTHAEE
+926 SFEQGLIHARE
-937 YVQQTGNLEVPNA
+937 YFLANGNLAVPNH
-950 YVCADGYRLG
+950 YICADGYRLG

-967 CAYGGVTKKGL
+967 YAYGAVGHRGL
-978 GEERVYR
+978 TEEQICQ
-985 LEEIG
+985 LEENG
-990 MVWNVGQGRR
+990 MIWSAKQGRSR
-1000 MGVCRTGKRK
+1000 KNTGSNKAGKEKENTVIL

>member
-1 MLYFITFYSISV
+1 
-13 SFKFYYRMAILFCQA
+13 
-28 CAGIPPEQGKE
+28 
-39 PSMGNILFEHNQ
+39 MGNILFEHNQ

-291 NGDGENYSSERGTN
+291 NGDGENYSNERGTN

-328 SELIQGSRM
+328 NELIQGSQM

-345 GEAHAGESHLG
+345 GEARIGESHL
-356 EDHVEELH
+356 EEVH
-364 PREAH
+364 I
-369 VEELHLGEDHVEELH
+369 G
-384 PREAHVEELHL
+384 
-395 EKAHVE
+395 KTY
-401 ELHLG
+401 
-406 EDHVEE
+406 
-412 LHPRE
+412 
-417 AHAGESHLG
+417 
-426 EAEAHL
+426 L

-438 KYIVFCANFDHLN
+438 KYIVFCANFNHLN

-470 YTAYADDP
+470 YTAYAEDP
-478 KTGQEFKAFKADKSA
+478 KTGQEFEAFKADESA

-598 LFTQLNETLT
+598 LFAQLNETLT

-656 TAGCLSVEQIKRLEE
+656 TAGCLSMEQIKRLEE
-671 IGMCWQGSQEAAWE
+671 IGMCWQGAREAAWE
-685 RNFLEAEKYFKE
+685 RHFSEAEKYFRQ
-697 HGNLAVPA
+697 HGNLAIPA
-705 DYVTAGG
+705 DYVTGDG
-712 CRLGRWIRRQRE
+712 CRLGRWVRRQKELLKGQGKGYFQGMDVMGDRE
-724 VYQKLVEP
+724 SRGREREKCKNANSVSADMVKAIHVE
-732 GKYVMVLEDSRRTY
+732 
-746 EGRQQRVHLERMQ
+746 
-759 RLMQIGMVLE
+759 RLTKIGMVWE
-769 NADPWEQKFELAR
+769 SGDPWER
-782 RYYEDH
+782 RYALAKEYYKGH
-788 GNLRMA
+788 GNLQIP
-794 ADYVVEGVWLERWLR
+794 ADYVVDGVWLGRWVR
-809 EQKMRMEEEADSGE
+809 EQKSKLSQE
-823 NNIASDGKSRSPL
+823 GKGAL
-836 TKGQRDKLLSI
+836 TKEQKEKLLSI
-847 GIRPGVSQAELS
+847 GLTIGVSQAEIS
-859 WREQYSEAEEFYY
+859 WREQYGQAEEFFKKF
-872 RYGNLDIPKRYRAE
+872 GNLSVPKRYTAG
-886 NGKNLGVWLQHQRTN
+886 NGKKLGVWLQHQRAG
-901 RRNGRLA
+901 RRNGALA
-908 GWQVCLLDGI
+908 SWQVGLLDGI
-918 GMVWESPD
+918 GMVWECKD
-926 AWEVGFTHAEE
+926 AWERGFLHAQE
-937 YVQQTGNLEVPNA
+937 YALKKGDLEVPNA
-950 YVCADGYRLG
+950 HVCADGYRLG

-967 CAYGGVTKKGL
+967 CAYMGIATKRLTEKQI
-978 GEERVYR
+978 RR

-990 MVWNVGQGRR
+990 MVWSVGQGRR
-1000 MGVCRTGKRK
+1000 AGSKIHPDSNKIL

>member
-1 MLYFITFYSISV
+1 M
-13 SFKFYYRMAILFCQA
+13 
-28 CAGIPPEQGKE
+28 E
-39 PSMGNILFEHNQ
+39 NILFEHNQ

-154 HRLGAARWGGGV
+154 HRLGAAQWGGGV

-291 NGDGENYSSERGTN
+291 NGDGENYSNERGTN

-328 SELIQGSRM
+328 NELIQGSQM
-337 GEEGIPQS
+337 GEEGIPQG
-345 GEAHAGESHLG
+345 GEARIGESHL
-356 EDHVEELH
+356 
-364 PREAH
+364 
-369 VEELHLGEDHVEELH
+369 
-384 PREAHVEELHL
+384 
-395 EKAHVE
+395 EK
-401 ELHLG
+401 
-406 EDHVEE
+406 
-412 LHPRE
+412 
-417 AHAGESHLG
+417 
-426 EAEAHL
+426 AHL

-438 KYIVFCANFDHLN
+438 KYIVFCASFDHLN

-478 KTGQEFKAFKADKSA
+478 KTGQEFEAFKADKSA

-598 LFTQLNETLT
+598 LFAQLNETLT

>member
-1 MLYFITFYSISV
+1 M
-13 SFKFYYRMAILFCQA
+13 
-28 CAGIPPEQGKE
+28 E
-39 PSMGNILFEHNQ
+39 NILFEHNQ

-154 HRLGAARWGGGV
+154 HRLGAAQWGGGV

-305 GCVIKKAVLG
+305 GCVIKKSALG

-328 SELIQGSRM
+328 NELIQGSQM
-337 GEEGIPQS
+337 GEEGIPQG
-345 GEAHAGESHLG
+345 GEARIGESHL
-356 EDHVEELH
+356 
-364 PREAH
+364 
-369 VEELHLGEDHVEELH
+369 
-384 PREAHVEELHL
+384 
-395 EKAHVE
+395 EK
-401 ELHLG
+401 
-406 EDHVEE
+406 
-412 LHPRE
+412 
-417 AHAGESHLG
+417 
-426 EAEAHL
+426 AHL

-438 KYIVFCANFDHLN
+438 KYIVFCASFDHLN

-470 YTAYADDP
+470 YTAYAEDP
-478 KTGQEFKAFKADKSA
+478 KTGQEFEAFKADESA

-570 YTLRGKGGEDKTFTG
+570 YTLRGNGREDKTFTG

-598 LFTQLNETLT
+598 LFAQLNETLT
-608 ASWDAMYAW
+608 ASWDAMYDIAK
-617 AREYYKAHGH
+617 EYYKTYGN
-627 LDIPAAYTTADG
+627 LEVPAAYTTSDG
-639 HSLGAWVA
+639 YSLGAWVA

-724 VYQKLVEP
+724 SLLGGQDADENMQILENEGEHVANRQSIRAEHRIKLS
-732 GKYVMVLEDSRRTY
+732 K
-746 EGRQQRVHLERMQ
+746 
-759 RLMQIGMVLE
+759 IGMVWE
-769 NADPWEQKFELAR
+769 SGDPWERRFALAEQ
-782 RYYEDH
+782 YYKEH
-788 GNLRMA
+788 GNLRMP
-794 ADYVVEGVWLERWLR
+794 ADYVADGVWLDRWLR
-809 EQKMRMEEEADSGE
+809 EQKARWEGGSSQ
-823 NNIASDGKSRSPL
+823 NPL
-836 TKGQRDKLLSI
+836 TQEQKEKLTSI
-847 GIRPGVSQAELS
+847 GLIPGMSQAELS
-859 WREQYSEAEEFYY
+859 WCEQYGQAKEFYKKH
-872 RYGNLDIPKRYRAE
+872 GNLSVPKQYIAG
-886 NGKNLGVWLQHQRTN
+886 NGKNLGIWLKRQRN
-901 RRNGRLA
+901 GRRNGMLSA
-908 GWQVCLLDGI
+908 WQVTMLDGL
-918 GMVWESPD
+918 GMVWELPD
-926 AWEVGFTHAEE
+926 SFEQGLIHARE
-937 YVQQTGNLEVPNA
+937 YFLANGNLAVPNH
-950 YVCADGYRLG
+950 YICADGYRLG

-967 CAYGGVTKKGL
+967 YAYGAVGHRGL
-978 GEERVYR
+978 TEEQICQ
-985 LEEIG
+985 LEENG
-990 MVWNVGQGRR
+990 MIWSAKQGRSR
-1000 MGVCRTGKRK
+1000 KNTGSNKAGKEKENTVIL

>member
-1 MLYFITFYSISV
+1 M
-13 SFKFYYRMAILFCQA
+13 
-28 CAGIPPEQGKE
+28 E
-39 PSMGNILFEHNQ
+39 NILFEHNQ

-136 DGEEL
+136 DGEEFL
-141 LKQKPSFIILDEF
+141 EQKPSYIILDEF

-291 NGDGENYSSERGTN
+291 NGDGENYSNERGTN

-328 SELIQGSRM
+328 NELIQGSQM
-337 GEEGIPQS
+337 GEEGIPQG
-345 GEAHAGESHLG
+345 GEARIGESHL
-356 EDHVEELH
+356 
-364 PREAH
+364 
-369 VEELHLGEDHVEELH
+369 
-384 PREAHVEELHL
+384 
-395 EKAHVE
+395 EK
-401 ELHLG
+401 
-406 EDHVEE
+406 
-412 LHPRE
+412 
-417 AHAGESHLG
+417 
-426 EAEAHL
+426 AHL

-438 KYIVFCANFDHLN
+438 KYIVFCASFDHLN

-470 YTAYADDP
+470 YTAYAEDP
-478 KTGQEFKAFKADKSA
+478 KTGQEFEAFKADESA

-598 LFTQLNETLT
+598 LFAQLNETLT
-608 ASWDAMYAW
+608 ASWDAMYDIAK
-617 AREYYKAHGH
+617 EYYKTYGN
-627 LDIPAAYTTADG
+627 LEVPAAYTTSDG
-639 HSLGAWVA
+639 YSLGAWVA

>member
-1 MLYFITFYSISV
+1 M
-13 SFKFYYRMAILFCQA
+13 
-28 CAGIPPEQGKE
+28 E
-39 PSMGNILFEHNQ
+39 NILFEHNQ

-136 DGEEL
+136 DGEEFL
-141 LKQKPSFIILDEF
+141 EQKPSYIILDEF

-328 SELIQGSRM
+328 NELIQGSQM

-345 GEAHAGESHLG
+345 GEARIGESHL
-356 EDHVEELH
+356 EEVH
-364 PREAH
+364 I
-369 VEELHLGEDHVEELH
+369 G
-384 PREAHVEELHL
+384 
-395 EKAHVE
+395 KTY
-401 ELHLG
+401 
-406 EDHVEE
+406 
-412 LHPRE
+412 
-417 AHAGESHLG
+417 
-426 EAEAHL
+426 L

-438 KYIVFCANFDHLN
+438 KYIVFCASFDHLN

-470 YTAYADDP
+470 YTAYAEDP
-478 KTGQEFKAFKADKSA
+478 KTGQEFEAFKADESA

-570 YTLRGKGGEDKTFTG
+570 YTLRGDGRENKTFTD

-598 LFTQLNETLT
+598 LFAQLNETLT
-608 ASWDAMYAW
+608 ASWDAMYDIAK
-617 AREYYKAHGH
+617 EYYKTYGN
-627 LDIPAAYTTADG
+627 LEVPAAYTTSDG
-639 HSLGAWVA
+639 YSLGAWVA

-685 RNFLEAEKYFKE
+685 RNFLAAEKYFKE

-724 VYQKLVEP
+724 SLQGGQDADENMQILENEGEHVANRQSIRAEHRIKLS
-732 GKYVMVLEDSRRTY
+732 K
-746 EGRQQRVHLERMQ
+746 
-759 RLMQIGMVLE
+759 IGMVWE
-769 NADPWEQKFELAR
+769 SGDPWERRFALAEQ
-782 RYYEDH
+782 YYKEH
-788 GNLRMA
+788 GNLRMP
-794 ADYVVEGVWLERWLR
+794 ADYVADGVWLDRWLR
-809 EQKMRMEEEADSGE
+809 EQKARWEGGSSQ
-823 NNIASDGKSRSPL
+823 NPL
-836 TKGQRDKLLSI
+836 TQEQKEKLTSI
-847 GIRPGVSQAELS
+847 GLIPGMSQAELS
-859 WREQYSEAEEFYY
+859 WCEQYGQAKEFYKKH
-872 RYGNLDIPKRYRAE
+872 GNLSVPKQYIAG
-886 NGKNLGVWLQHQRTN
+886 NGKNLGIWLKRQRN
-901 RRNGRLA
+901 GRRNGMLSA
-908 GWQVCLLDGI
+908 WQVTMLDGL
-918 GMVWESPD
+918 GMVWELPD
-926 AWEVGFTHAEE
+926 SFEQGLIHARE
-937 YVQQTGNLEVPNA
+937 YFLANGNLAVPNH
-950 YVCADGYRLG
+950 YICADGYRLG

-967 CAYGGVTKKGL
+967 YAYGAVGHRGL
-978 GEERVYR
+978 TEEQICQ
-985 LEEIG
+985 LEENG
-990 MVWNVGQGRR
+990 MIWSAKQGRSR
-1000 MGVCRTGKRK
+1000 KNTGSNKAGKEKENTVIL

>member
-1 MLYFITFYSISV
+1 
-13 SFKFYYRMAILFCQA
+13 
-28 CAGIPPEQGKE
+28 
-39 PSMGNILFEHNQ
+39 MGNILFEHNQ

-136 DGEEL
+136 DGEEFL
-141 LKQKPSFIILDEF
+141 EQKPSYIILDEF
-154 HRLGAARWGGGV
+154 HRLGAAQWGGGV

-247 RAVREKAQEELQAL
+247 KALREKAQEELQAL

-291 NGDGENYSSERGTN
+291 NGDGENYSNERGTN

-328 SELIQGSRM
+328 NELIQGSRM
-337 GEEGIPQS
+337 GEEGIPHF
-345 GEAHAGESHLG
+345 G
-356 EDHVEELH
+356 
-364 PREAH
+364 
-369 VEELHLGEDHVEELH
+369 
-384 PREAHVEELHL
+384 
-395 EKAHVE
+395 
-401 ELHLG
+401 
-406 EDHVEE
+406 
-412 LHPRE
+412 E

-438 KYIVFCANFDHLN
+438 KYLVFCANFDHLN

-470 YTAYADDP
+470 YTAYAEDP
-478 KTGQEFKAFKADKSA
+478 KTGQEFEAFKADKSA

-656 TAGCLSVEQIKRLEE
+656 TAGCLSMEQIKRLEE
-671 IGMCWQGSQEAAWE
+671 IGMCWQGAREAAWE
-685 RNFLEAEKYFKE
+685 RNFSEAEKYFRQ
-697 HGNLAVPA
+697 HGNLAIPA
-705 DYVTAGG
+705 DYVTGDG
-712 CRLGRWIRRQRE
+712 CRLGRWVRRQRE
-724 VYQKLVEP
+724 LLKGQGKGYFQGMDVMGDRESRGGEREKCKNANSVSADMVKAIHVE
-732 GKYVMVLEDSRRTY
+732 
-746 EGRQQRVHLERMQ
+746 
-759 RLMQIGMVLE
+759 RLTKIGMVWE
-769 NADPWEQKFELAR
+769 SGDPWER
-782 RYYEDH
+782 RYALAKEYYKGH
-788 GNLRMA
+788 GNLQIP
-794 ADYVVEGVWLERWLR
+794 ADYVVDGVWLGRWVR
-809 EQKMRMEEEADSGE
+809 EQKSKLSQE
-823 NNIASDGKSRSPL
+823 GKGAL
-836 TKGQRDKLLSI
+836 TKEQKEKLLSI
-847 GIRPGVSQAELS
+847 GLTIGVSQAELS
-859 WREQYSEAEEFYY
+859 WREQYGQAEEFFKKF
-872 RYGNLDIPKRYRAE
+872 GNLSVPKRYTAG
-886 NGKNLGVWLQHQRTN
+886 NGKKLGVWLQHQRAG
-901 RRNGRLA
+901 RRNGALA
-908 GWQVCLLDGI
+908 SWQVGLLDGI
-918 GMVWESPD
+918 GMVWECKD
-926 AWEVGFTHAEE
+926 AWERGFLHAQE
-937 YVQQTGNLEVPNA
+937 YALKKGDLEVPNA
-950 YVCADGYRLG
+950 HVCADGYRLG

-967 CAYGGVTKKGL
+967 CAYMGIATKRLTEKQI
-978 GEERVYR
+978 RR

-990 MVWNVGQGRR
+990 MVWSVGQGRR
-1000 MGVCRTGKRK
+1000 AGSKIHPDSNKIL

>member
-1 MLYFITFYSISV
+1 M
-13 SFKFYYRMAILFCQA
+13 
-28 CAGIPPEQGKE
+28 E
-39 PSMGNILFEHNQ
+39 NILFEHNQ

-154 HRLGAARWGGGV
+154 HRLGAAQWGGGV

-305 GCVIKKAVLG
+305 GCVIKKSALG

-328 SELIQGSRM
+328 NELIQGSQM
-337 GEEGIPQS
+337 GEEGIPQG
-345 GEAHAGESHLG
+345 GEARIGESHL
-356 EDHVEELH
+356 
-364 PREAH
+364 
-369 VEELHLGEDHVEELH
+369 
-384 PREAHVEELHL
+384 
-395 EKAHVE
+395 EK
-401 ELHLG
+401 
-406 EDHVEE
+406 
-412 LHPRE
+412 
-417 AHAGESHLG
+417 
-426 EAEAHL
+426 AHL

-438 KYIVFCANFDHLN
+438 KYIVFCASFDHLN

-478 KTGQEFKAFKADKSA
+478 KTGQEFEAFKADKSA

-598 LFTQLNETLT
+598 LFAQLNETLT

>member
-1 MLYFITFYSISV
+1 M
-13 SFKFYYRMAILFCQA
+13 
-28 CAGIPPEQGKE
+28 E
-39 PSMGNILFEHNQ
+39 NILFEHNQ

-136 DGEEL
+136 DGEEFL
-141 LKQKPSFIILDEF
+141 EQKPSYIILDEF

-305 GCVIKKAVLG
+305 GCVIKKSALG

-328 SELIQGSRM
+328 NELIQGSQM
-337 GEEGIPQS
+337 GEEGIPQG
-345 GEAHAGESHLG
+345 GEARIGESHL
-356 EDHVEELH
+356 
-364 PREAH
+364 
-369 VEELHLGEDHVEELH
+369 
-384 PREAHVEELHL
+384 
-395 EKAHVE
+395 EK
-401 ELHLG
+401 
-406 EDHVEE
+406 
-412 LHPRE
+412 
-417 AHAGESHLG
+417 
-426 EAEAHL
+426 AHL

-438 KYIVFCANFDHLN
+438 KYIVFCASFDHLN

-478 KTGQEFKAFKADKSA
+478 KTGQEFEAFKADKSA

-598 LFTQLNETLT
+598 LFAQLNETLT

>member
-1 MLYFITFYSISV
+1 M
-13 SFKFYYRMAILFCQA
+13 
-28 CAGIPPEQGKE
+28 E
-39 PSMGNILFEHNQ
+39 NILFEHNQ

-154 HRLGAARWGGGV
+154 HRLGAAQWGGGV

-291 NGDGENYSSERGTN
+291 NGDGENYSNERGTN

-328 SELIQGSRM
+328 NELIQGSQM
-337 GEEGIPQS
+337 GEEGIPQG
-345 GEAHAGESHLG
+345 GEARIGESHL
-356 EDHVEELH
+356 
-364 PREAH
+364 
-369 VEELHLGEDHVEELH
+369 
-384 PREAHVEELHL
+384 
-395 EKAHVE
+395 EK
-401 ELHLG
+401 
-406 EDHVEE
+406 
-412 LHPRE
+412 
-417 AHAGESHLG
+417 
-426 EAEAHL
+426 AHL

-438 KYIVFCANFDHLN
+438 KYIVFCASFDHLN

-470 YTAYADDP
+470 YTAYAEDP
-478 KTGQEFKAFKADKSA
+478 KTGQEFEAFKADESA

-598 LFTQLNETLT
+598 LFAQLNETLT

>member
-1 MLYFITFYSISV
+1 M
-13 SFKFYYRMAILFCQA
+13 
-28 CAGIPPEQGKE
+28 E
-39 PSMGNILFEHNQ
+39 NILFEHNQ

-305 GCVIKKAVLG
+305 GCVIKKSALG

-328 SELIQGSRM
+328 NELIQGSQM
-337 GEEGIPQS
+337 GEEGIPQG
-345 GEAHAGESHLG
+345 GEARIGESHL
-356 EDHVEELH
+356 
-364 PREAH
+364 
-369 VEELHLGEDHVEELH
+369 
-384 PREAHVEELHL
+384 
-395 EKAHVE
+395 EK
-401 ELHLG
+401 
-406 EDHVEE
+406 
-412 LHPRE
+412 
-417 AHAGESHLG
+417 
-426 EAEAHL
+426 AHL

-438 KYIVFCANFDHLN
+438 KYIVFCASFDHLN

-470 YTAYADDP
+470 YTAYAEDP
-478 KTGQEFKAFKADKSA
+478 KTGQEFEAFKADESA

-570 YTLRGKGGEDKTFTG
+570 YTLRGNGREDKTFTG

-598 LFTQLNETLT
+598 LFAQLNETLT
-608 ASWDAMYAW
+608 ASWDAMYDIAK
-617 AREYYKAHGH
+617 EYYKTYGN
-627 LDIPAAYTTADG
+627 LEVPAAYTTSDG
-639 HSLGAWVA
+639 YSLGAWVA

>member
-1 MLYFITFYSISV
+1 
-13 SFKFYYRMAILFCQA
+13 
-28 CAGIPPEQGKE
+28 
-39 PSMGNILFEHNQ
+39 MGNILFEHNQ

-136 DGEEL
+136 DGEEFL
-141 LKQKPSFIILDEF
+141 EQKPSYIILDEF
-154 HRLGAARWGGGV
+154 HRLGAAQWGGGV

-291 NGDGENYSSERGTN
+291 NGDGENYSNERGTN

-328 SELIQGSRM
+328 NELIQGSRM
-337 GEEGIPQS
+337 GEEGIPHF
-345 GEAHAGESHLG
+345 G
-356 EDHVEELH
+356 
-364 PREAH
+364 
-369 VEELHLGEDHVEELH
+369 
-384 PREAHVEELHL
+384 
-395 EKAHVE
+395 
-401 ELHLG
+401 
-406 EDHVEE
+406 
-412 LHPRE
+412 E

-438 KYIVFCANFDHLN
+438 KYLVFCANFDHLN

-470 YTAYADDP
+470 YTAYAEDP
-478 KTGQEFKAFKADKSA
+478 KTGQEFEAFKADKSA

-656 TAGCLSVEQIKRLEE
+656 TAGCLSMEQIKRLEE
-671 IGMCWQGSQEAAWE
+671 IGMCWQGAREAAWE
-685 RNFLEAEKYFKE
+685 RNFSEAEKYFRQ
-697 HGNLAVPA
+697 HGNLAIPA
-705 DYVTAGG
+705 DYVTGDG
-712 CRLGRWIRRQRE
+712 CRLGRWVRRQRE
-724 VYQKLVEP
+724 LLKGQGKGYFQGMDVMGDRESRGGEREKCKNANSVSADMVKAIHVE
-732 GKYVMVLEDSRRTY
+732 
-746 EGRQQRVHLERMQ
+746 
-759 RLMQIGMVLE
+759 RLTKIGMVWE
-769 NADPWEQKFELAR
+769 SGDPWER
-782 RYYEDH
+782 RYALAKEYYKGH
-788 GNLRMA
+788 GNLQIP
-794 ADYVVEGVWLERWLR
+794 ADYVVDGVWLGRWVR
-809 EQKMRMEEEADSGE
+809 EQKSKLSQE
-823 NNIASDGKSRSPL
+823 GKGAL
-836 TKGQRDKLLSI
+836 TKEQKEKLLSI
-847 GIRPGVSQAELS
+847 GLTIGVSQAELS
-859 WREQYSEAEEFYY
+859 WREQYGQAEEFFKKF
-872 RYGNLDIPKRYRAE
+872 GNLSVPKRYTAG
-886 NGKNLGVWLQHQRTN
+886 NGKKLGVWLQHQRAG
-901 RRNGRLA
+901 RRNGALA
-908 GWQVCLLDGI
+908 SWQVGLLDGI
-918 GMVWESPD
+918 GMVWECKD
-926 AWEVGFTHAEE
+926 AWERGFLHAQE
-937 YVQQTGNLEVPNA
+937 YALKKGDLEVPNA
-950 YVCADGYRLG
+950 HVCADGYRLG

-967 CAYGGVTKKGL
+967 CAYMGIATKRLTEKQI
-978 GEERVYR
+978 RR

-990 MVWNVGQGRR
+990 MVWSVGQGRR
-1000 MGVCRTGKRK
+1000 AGSKIHPDSNKIL

>member
-1 MLYFITFYSISV
+1 M
-13 SFKFYYRMAILFCQA
+13 
-28 CAGIPPEQGKE
+28 E
-39 PSMGNILFEHNQ
+39 NILFEHNQ

-154 HRLGAARWGGGV
+154 HRLGAAQWGGGV

-305 GCVIKKAVLG
+305 GCVIKKSALG

-328 SELIQGSRM
+328 NELIQGSQM
-337 GEEGIPQS
+337 GEEGIPQG
-345 GEAHAGESHLG
+345 GEARIGESHL
-356 EDHVEELH
+356 
-364 PREAH
+364 
-369 VEELHLGEDHVEELH
+369 
-384 PREAHVEELHL
+384 
-395 EKAHVE
+395 EK
-401 ELHLG
+401 
-406 EDHVEE
+406 
-412 LHPRE
+412 
-417 AHAGESHLG
+417 
-426 EAEAHL
+426 AHL

-438 KYIVFCANFDHLN
+438 KYIVFCASFDHLN

-570 YTLRGKGGEDKTFTG
+570 YTLRGNGREDKTFTG

-598 LFTQLNETLT
+598 LFAQLNETLT

>member
-1 MLYFITFYSISV
+1 M
-13 SFKFYYRMAILFCQA
+13 
-28 CAGIPPEQGKE
+28 E
-39 PSMGNILFEHNQ
+39 NILFEHNQ

-136 DGEEL
+136 DGEEFL
-141 LKQKPSFIILDEF
+141 EQKPSYIILDEF

-291 NGDGENYSSERGTN
+291 NGDGENYSNERGTN

-328 SELIQGSRM
+328 NELIQGSQM
-337 GEEGIPQS
+337 GEEGIPQG
-345 GEAHAGESHLG
+345 GEARIGESHL
-356 EDHVEELH
+356 
-364 PREAH
+364 
-369 VEELHLGEDHVEELH
+369 
-384 PREAHVEELHL
+384 
-395 EKAHVE
+395 EK
-401 ELHLG
+401 
-406 EDHVEE
+406 
-412 LHPRE
+412 
-417 AHAGESHLG
+417 
-426 EAEAHL
+426 AHL

-438 KYIVFCANFDHLN
+438 KYIVFCASFDHLN

-478 KTGQEFKAFKADKSA
+478 KTGQEFEAFKADKSA

-598 LFTQLNETLT
+598 LFAQLNETLT
-608 ASWDAMYAW
+608 ASWDAMYDIAK
-617 AREYYKAHGH
+617 EYYKTYGN
-627 LDIPAAYTTADG
+627 LEVPAAYTTSDG
-639 HSLGAWVA
+639 YSLGAWVA

>member
-1 MLYFITFYSISV
+1 M
-13 SFKFYYRMAILFCQA
+13 
-28 CAGIPPEQGKE
+28 E
-39 PSMGNILFEHNQ
+39 NILFEHNQ
-51 RAYEAAVEMME
+51 RAYEAAVEMLE

-305 GCVIKKAVLG
+305 GCVIKKSALG

-328 SELIQGSRM
+328 NELIQGSQM
-337 GEEGIPQS
+337 GEEGIPQG
-345 GEAHAGESHLG
+345 GEARIGESHL
-356 EDHVEELH
+356 
-364 PREAH
+364 
-369 VEELHLGEDHVEELH
+369 
-384 PREAHVEELHL
+384 
-395 EKAHVE
+395 EK
-401 ELHLG
+401 
-406 EDHVEE
+406 
-412 LHPRE
+412 
-417 AHAGESHLG
+417 
-426 EAEAHL
+426 AHL

-438 KYIVFCANFDHLN
+438 KYIVFCASFDHLN

-470 YTAYADDP
+470 YTAYAEDP
-478 KTGQEFKAFKADKSA
+478 KTGQEFEAFKADESA

-570 YTLRGKGGEDKTFTG
+570 YTLRGNGREDKTFTG

-598 LFTQLNETLT
+598 LFAQLNETLT
-608 ASWDAMYAW
+608 ASWDAMYDIAK
-617 AREYYKAHGH
+617 EYYKTYGN
-627 LDIPAAYTTADG
+627 LEVPAAYTTSDG
-639 HSLGAWVA
+639 YSLGAWVA

>member
-1 MLYFITFYSISV
+1 M
-13 SFKFYYRMAILFCQA
+13 
-28 CAGIPPEQGKE
+28 E
-39 PSMGNILFEHNQ
+39 NILFEHNQ

-154 HRLGAARWGGGV
+154 HRLGAAQWGGGV

-218 LPAPKYVLSVYSY
+218 LPAPKYVRSVYSY

-305 GCVIKKAVLG
+305 GCVIKKSALG

-328 SELIQGSRM
+328 NELIQGSQM
-337 GEEGIPQS
+337 GEEGIPQG
-345 GEAHAGESHLG
+345 GEARIGESHL
-356 EDHVEELH
+356 
-364 PREAH
+364 
-369 VEELHLGEDHVEELH
+369 
-384 PREAHVEELHL
+384 
-395 EKAHVE
+395 EK
-401 ELHLG
+401 
-406 EDHVEE
+406 
-412 LHPRE
+412 
-417 AHAGESHLG
+417 
-426 EAEAHL
+426 AHL

-438 KYIVFCANFDHLN
+438 KYIVFCASFDHLN

-470 YTAYADDP
+470 YTAYAEDP
-478 KTGQEFKAFKADKSA
+478 KTGQEFEAFKADESA

-570 YTLRGKGGEDKTFTG
+570 YTLRGNGREDKTFTG

-598 LFTQLNETLT
+598 LFAQLNETLT
-608 ASWDAMYAW
+608 ASWDAMYDIAK
-617 AREYYKAHGH
+617 EYYKTYGN
-627 LDIPAAYTTADG
+627 LEVPAAYTTSDG
-639 HSLGAWVA
+639 YSLGAWVA

-724 VYQKLVEP
+724 SLLGGQDADENMQILENEGEHVANRQSIRAEHRIKLS
-732 GKYVMVLEDSRRTY
+732 K
-746 EGRQQRVHLERMQ
+746 
-759 RLMQIGMVLE
+759 IGMVWE
-769 NADPWEQKFELAR
+769 SGDPWERRFALAEQ
-782 RYYEDH
+782 YYKEH
-788 GNLRMA
+788 GNLRMP
-794 ADYVVEGVWLERWLR
+794 ADYVADGVWLDRWLR
-809 EQKMRMEEEADSGE
+809 EQKARWEGGSSQ
-823 NNIASDGKSRSPL
+823 NPL
-836 TKGQRDKLLSI
+836 TQEQKEKLTSI
-847 GIRPGVSQAELS
+847 GLIPGMSQAELS
-859 WREQYSEAEEFYY
+859 WCEQYGQAKEFYKKH
-872 RYGNLDIPKRYRAE
+872 GNLSVPKQYIAG
-886 NGKNLGVWLQHQRTN
+886 NGKNLGIWLKRQRN
-901 RRNGRLA
+901 GRRNGMLSA
-908 GWQVCLLDGI
+908 WQVTMLDGL
-918 GMVWESPD
+918 GMVWELPD
-926 AWEVGFTHAEE
+926 SFEQGLIHARE
-937 YVQQTGNLEVPNA
+937 YFLANGNLAVPNH
-950 YVCADGYRLG
+950 YICADGYRLG

-967 CAYGGVTKKGL
+967 YAYGAVGHRGL
-978 GEERVYR
+978 TEEQICQ
-985 LEEIG
+985 LEENG
-990 MVWNVGQGRR
+990 MIWSAKQGRSR
-1000 MGVCRTGKRK
+1000 KNTGSNKAGKEKENTVIL